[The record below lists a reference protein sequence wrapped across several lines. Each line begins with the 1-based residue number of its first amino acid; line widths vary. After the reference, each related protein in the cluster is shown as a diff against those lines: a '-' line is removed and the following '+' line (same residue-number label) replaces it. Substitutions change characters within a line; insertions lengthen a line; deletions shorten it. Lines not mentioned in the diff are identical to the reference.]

1 MRIFFVAAGSPA
13 TVFALAPLAT
23 AAKNAGHQVLMAAN
37 DAIIDSVSAVGL
49 AGVPATD
56 RPLMEFITQE
66 RSGAPAVMPADA
78 DGGALF
84 TGRWFGRLALA
95 HRDRLRELVSDWRPD
110 LIIGGTMCYAG
121 DLLAAELGVPYV
133 RQAWDAIDARRV
145 HVGAA
150 QELRA
155 ELAELGLTE
164 LPPPAMFVDVCP
176 PSLGPAPG
184 GQPMR
189 WIPGNRQRPVQP
201 WMFRRAAE
209 HRICLTAGTR
219 IWSTSDPGYVFLREV
234 GRRLASEPVVELLIG
249 ASEDIAEQ
257 LRADVPGARVG
268 WLPIDLLAP
277 TCDLILHHGGGTTTL
292 TTLAAGV
299 PQLVWPQG
307 GLHVAGAQA
316 VVEQG
321 AALAVTGD
329 GVPDPDEV
337 AAGCQELVADP
348 RYRKCAESIAA
359 EIAAMPLP
367 ADVVGMIE
375 QL

>member
-1 MRIFFVAAGSPA
+1 M
-13 TVFALAPLAT
+13 
-23 AAKNAGHQVLMAAN
+23 
-37 DAIIDSVSAVGL
+37 
-49 AGVPATD
+49 
-56 RPLMEFITQE
+56 
-66 RSGAPAVMPADA
+66 
-78 DGGALF
+78 
-84 TGRWFGRLALA
+84 
-95 HRDRLRELVSDWRPD
+95 
-110 LIIGGTMCYAG
+110 
-121 DLLAAELGVPYV
+121 
-133 RQAWDAIDARRV
+133 
-145 HVGAA
+145 
-150 QELRA
+150 
-155 ELAELGLTE
+155 
-164 LPPPAMFVDVCP
+164 
-176 PSLGPAPG
+176 
-184 GQPMR
+184 
-189 WIPGNRQRPVQP
+189 
-201 WMFRRAAE
+201 
-209 HRICLTAGTR
+209 
-219 IWSTSDPGYVFLREV
+219 
-234 GRRLASEPVVELLIG
+234 ELLIG

-257 LRADVPGARVG
+257 LRVDVPGARVG

-375 QL
+375 RL